1 MSKKKNLSD
10 LAITLVFIMFIG
22 VFFLLN
28 LITKDRLFS
37 EQENRYLQQ
46 LPVFTVRSLASGSFT
61 EDFET
66 YCSDQF
72 FARDFWISWKA
83 RAELAQGKAQNNGYY
98 LCDGD
103 RILEPFHAPSSN
115 DLGRRVLAIDQLG
128 KNIEIPVVLGL
139 IPTSAEIYSE
149 LFPYGARND
158 SQLDTIN
165 RVYSGV
171 SVDTIDILSPL
182 ADRRAEEIYYRT
194 DHHWTSLGAFYAA
207 DAILDSLG
215 AKTPQRGA
223 GEPQIVSED
232 FCGTYYSSSGF
243 FWTKPDRMFILR
255 DDPGD
260 LTVTRYETAAG
271 TDGSLYSPPMLETKD
286 KYRFFLGGN
295 TPRVVIETGHSDLPR
310 LMIIRDSYS
319 DSLVPFLLDS
329 FSEIHLIDLRYY
341 RESIRAY
348 VENNAI
354 DKVLVLYSVD
364 NFCTD
369 TNFMLMGT

>member
-1 MSKKKNLSD
+1 MSNKKSLSD
-10 LAITLVFIMFIG
+10 LVVTILFVAFIG

-28 LITKDRLFS
+28 LVTKDRTFS

-46 LPVFTVRSLASGSFT
+46 LPAFSVRSLASGSFT

-72 FARDFWISWKA
+72 FARDTWISWKA
-83 RAELAQGKAQNNGYY
+83 RAELAQGKAQNNGYF

-103 RILEPFHAPSSN
+103 RIIEPFKAPATN
-115 DLGRRVLAIDQLG
+115 DIGRRILAVEQL
-128 KNIEIPVVLGL
+128 NENLDIPVVLGL
-139 IPTSAEIYSE
+139 IPTSAEIYPE
-149 LFPYGARND
+149 LLPYGARND
-158 SQLDTIN
+158 SQSDVIE
-165 RVYSGV
+165 RIYSGV
-171 SVDTIDILSPL
+171 SVDTVDLLSPL
-182 ADRRAEEIYYRT
+182 LDRKSEDIYYRT

-207 DAILDSLG
+207 NELLDALG
-215 AKTPQRGA
+215 AKAPQTGA
-223 GEPQIVSED
+223 GEAKTVSES

-243 FWTKPDRMFILR
+243 FWAEPDTMFILR
-255 DDPGD
+255 EDPGD
-260 LTVTRYETAAG
+260 LNVTRYETAAG
-271 TDGSLYSPPMLETKD
+271 TESRLYYPEMLETKD

-295 TPRVVIETGHSDLPR
+295 TPRIVIETGHSDLPR

-319 DSLVPFLLDS
+319 DSLAPFLLDS

-341 RESIRAY
+341 RESIQAY

-354 DKVLVLYSVD
+354 DEVLVLYSVD